1 MLVTITVQNTVG
13 TPFMRI
19 LVPFLVSLG
28 LAQTSLHAQ
37 PPIVTNQPV
46 GQVVWAGGSVAFTVG
61 ASGAGPFTYQW
72 QLNGSNLPA
81 GIIRTVAGDGLDG
94 FYGDGGPATNAYL
107 LNPFGVAVDNHGN
120 LFIADTGNY
129 RIRKVDTNGVIATVA
144 GNGDFNEFYGDGWP
158 AIYAALN
165 YPQGVSVDTNGNL
178 FIADTSNQRIRKVG
192 ANGIITT
199 VAGNGG
205 VGFSG
210 DDVAATNTGLGFPY
224 NMMVDSEGDLLIADS
239 GNSRIRKVNA
249 KGIITTIAGN
259 GIYTA
264 SGDGGPAT
272 DASIRQAGAVAED
285 SVGNLFV
292 ADYASGLIRKVDTNG
307 IITLVAGL
315 YSTWTNGLGVFS
327 GDGGA
332 ATNASLFNPTDAA
345 VDGNGNLFITD
356 QNNHRVRKVDVNG
369 IITTVA
375 GNGSFSYSGDGGP
388 ATSAGLCLPCSIA
401 LDSKGDLF
409 IADYYDERIREVTES
424 SYLPS
429 LNINPASTNDAGVYS
444 VIITSH
450 SGSVTSSVARLTV
463 ATSPLIYQA
472 IHNSNASVTLNCIS
486 QPSSTNV
493 VLCATNL
500 SPPVVWLPL
509 STNLAGPDGKWYW
522 TDSNV
527 ATNRMRFYRSMTR

>member
-1 MLVTITVQNTVG
+1 MKALRSFKIACLVCAAMLQALSSRAQLPTI
-13 TPFMRI
+13 
-19 LVPFLVSLG
+19 
-28 LAQTSLHAQ
+28 
-37 PPIVTNQPV
+37 TNQPASRAI
-46 GQVVWAGGSVAFTVG
+46 WAGGNASFTVG
-61 ASGAGPFTYQW
+61 LSGNGPFTYQW

-107 LNPFGVAVDNHGN
+107 LNPFGVAVDNHGS

-129 RIRKVDTNGVIATVA
+129 RIRKVDTNGIITTVA

-272 DASIRQAGAVAED
+272 DSSIRQAGAVAED

-292 ADYASGLIRKVDTNG
+292 ADYASALIRKVDTNG

-315 YSTWTNGLGVFS
+315 YSTWTNGLGVFL

-332 ATNASLFNPTDAA
+332 ATNASLFNPTDVA

-356 QNNHRVRKVDVNG
+356 QNNHRVRKVDANG
-369 IITTVA
+369 IIVTIA
-375 GNGSFSYSGDGGP
+375 GNGTFSSSGDGGP

-409 IADYYDERIREVTES
+409 IADYYDERIREVTQP

-429 LNINPASTNDAGVYS
+429 LNINPASTANAGNYS
-444 VIITSH
+444 VVIT
-450 SGSVTSSVARLTV
+450 GSFGSITSSVACLTV
-463 ATSPLIYQA
+463 TTSPLIYQTVP
-472 IHNSNASVTLNCIS
+472 NSDGTVSLGFVC
-486 QPSSTNV
+486 QPGSTNL

-500 SPPVVWLPL
+500 EAPVVWQSI
-509 STNLAGPDGKWYW
+509 STNLAGADGTWQF
-522 TDSNV
+522 TDTK
-527 ATNRMRFYRSMTR
+527 AMKYRMRFYRSLTQ